1 MPTLDFEGVPT
12 PRPRKNLR
20 LLLGVGT
27 IAAVVG
33 ISSTL
38 ASSITLNGGD
48 NIEFGQGVLTTAAC
62 DSSITFT
69 PFSEFAN
76 AADAADAKYLMS
88 SIRISDIDLTPEGW
102 DLSLP
107 TPALHEN
114 FNPNSDPELRS
125 WDSGSEEYAGKYK
138 KSDGTWANTCEGK
151 VLQLRAYTNQSDY
164 ASYTVVGNST
174 DSPLWLN
181 RIVSG
186 PGDRPAASGANA
198 GVGVRFYYLPASIT
212 AADPAYVTDVFLN
225 DGGIS
230 GQANFDAIYVNN
242 EWGVGYPNPD
252 QAAVRIYFDDAYF
265 DDPTDLPPL
274 DSRWVDKIT
283 IESNAKKSTVWEVTY
298 DWFGQLS
305 D

>member
-1 MPTLDFEGVPT
+1 MPTLDIEGVPT

-38 ASSITLNGGD
+38 AGSITLSGD
-48 NIEFGQGVLTTAAC
+48 ETIEFGQGVLTTAAC

-69 PFSEFAN
+69 PFLEFAN
-76 AADAADAKYLMS
+76 ATDAKYLMS
-88 SIRISDIDLTPEGW
+88 SIRISDVDLTPEGW

-107 TPALHEN
+107 TPALHAD

-138 KSDGTWANTCEGK
+138 KSDGSWANTCEGK

-164 ASYTVVGNST
+164 DQYTVAGNST

-181 RIVSG
+181 RSISG
-186 PGDRPAASGANA
+186 PGDSAGRVGANA
-198 GVGVRFYYLPASIT
+198 GVGVRFYYLPALIT
-212 AADPAYVTDVFLN
+212 AGDPAYVTDVFLN
-225 DGGIS
+225 DGGIL

-242 EWGVGYPNPD
+242 EWGVDYPNPD
-252 QAAVRIYFDDAYF
+252 QAAVRIYFDEAYF
-265 DDPTDLPPL
+265 DDPTLLPPL

-298 DWFGQLS
+298 DWFEQLS
-305 D
+305 NWRS

>member
-1 MPTLDFEGVPT
+1 VPTLDFEGVPT

-27 IAAVVG
+27 IAAVIG

-76 AADAADAKYLMS
+76 ATDAKYLMS
-88 SIRISDIDLTPEGW
+88 SFRISDIDLTPEGW
-102 DLSLP
+102 DLSLA
-107 TPALHEN
+107 TPALHAD
-114 FNPNSDPELRS
+114 FNPNSDAEQRS

-138 KSDGTWANTCEGK
+138 KSDGSWEKTCEGK
-151 VLQLRAYTNQSDY
+151 VLQLRAYTNQSAY
-164 ASYTVVGNST
+164 AQYTVSGSSI

-181 RIVSG
+181 RIISG

-212 AADPAYVTDVFLN
+212 AGAPAYVTDVFLN

-242 EWGVGYPNPD
+242 EWGVAYPNPD
-252 QAAVRIYFDDAYF
+252 QAAVRIYFDEAYF
-265 DDPTDLPPL
+265 DDPTVLPPL
-274 DSRWVDKIT
+274 DSRWVDKVT
-283 IESNAKKSTVWEVTY
+283 IESSAKKSTVWEVTY

>member
-38 ASSITLNGGD
+38 AGSITLNGDD

-76 AADAADAKYLMS
+76 ATDAKYLMS
-88 SIRISDIDLTPEGW
+88 SIRISGIDLTPEGW

-107 TPALHEN
+107 TPALHEH
-114 FNPNSDPELRS
+114 FNPNLDPELRS
-125 WDSGSEEYAGKYK
+125 WDSGFEEYAGKYK
-138 KSDGTWANTCEGK
+138 KANGTWANTCEGK
-151 VLQLRAYTNQSDY
+151 VLQLRAYTNESDY
-164 ASYTVVGNST
+164 IQYTVAGNST

-181 RIVSG
+181 RIVSPPNG
-186 PGDRPAASGANA
+186 RPAASGANA
-198 GVGVRFYYLPASIT
+198 GVGVRFYYLPDSLT

-230 GQANFDAIYVNN
+230 GQANFGSIYVES
-242 EWGVGYPNPD
+242 EWGVDYPNPD
-252 QAAVRIYFDDAYF
+252 QAAVRIYFDDAYL

-274 DSRWVDKIT
+274 DSRWVDKVT
-283 IESNAKKSTVWEVTY
+283 IESNAKKSTVWEVSY